1 MAFILFFDKAI
12 KNKTSI
18 FEAMKKVWYPYQ
30 QMQNSEEP
38 FKVQSAEG
46 VVMTLDNGQKVID
59 AVSSWWASIHGYNHP
74 LLNKALTDQLDRFSH
89 VMLGGLTHD
98 PALSL
103 ADRLISITPEGLN
116 HVFYSD
122 SGSVGVEV
130 AIKIAIQYW
139 LNKGIKGKHKMLSL
153 TKAYHGD
160 TFKAMEV
167 GADDDFHVT
176 YQGIIN
182 KDFIASAPTCRFG
195 EHSGEELLSDLEA
208 IGAVIKANH
217 TEIAA
222 CILEPMVQCAGGFN
236 MYRADYLIGLKRL
249 CEEYNILLIFDEVAT
264 GFGRTGRLFAADH
277 ASLTPDIMIL
287 GKALT
292 AGYMGHAATLVTTP
306 IFEGFYGTSYH
317 QALMHGPTFM
327 GNALACSVAL
337 AGIEIFEKDAY
348 LERIQ
353 NIEKILQRELIE
365 QWDWQQIEIIKDV
378 RVMGAIGVI
387 ETRSSENIT
396 GFQRYAIEQN
406 VWIRPFLDYV
416 YTMPPYIISE
426 EQLIQVTTV
435 MKGWFTR

>member
-1 MAFILFFDKAI
+1 
-12 KNKTSI
+12 
-18 FEAMKKVWYPYQ
+18 MKKVWYPYQ

-38 FKVQSAEG
+38 FKVQSAKG

-103 ADRLISITPEGLN
+103 ADKLISITPEGLN

-182 KDFIASAPTCRFG
+182 KDFIAPAPINRFG

-236 MYRADYLIGLKRL
+236 MYRAD
-249 CEEYNILLIFDEVAT
+249 
-264 GFGRTGRLFAADH
+264 
-277 ASLTPDIMIL
+277 
-287 GKALT
+287 
-292 AGYMGHAATLVTTP
+292 
-306 IFEGFYGTSYH
+306 
-317 QALMHGPTFM
+317 
-327 GNALACSVAL
+327 
-337 AGIEIFEKDAY
+337 
-348 LERIQ
+348 
-353 NIEKILQRELIE
+353 
-365 QWDWQQIEIIKDV
+365 
-378 RVMGAIGVI
+378 
-387 ETRSSENIT
+387 
-396 GFQRYAIEQN
+396 
-406 VWIRPFLDYV
+406 
-416 YTMPPYIISE
+416 
-426 EQLIQVTTV
+426 
-435 MKGWFTR
+435 